1 MTSFQFISIKIE
13 RSSLFFDI
21 YFQFY
26 FWNPV
31 SSLDLKKYLE
41 CRDHKK
47 MLDVDDAPSLVDRMQ
62 VLF

>member
-21 YFQFY
+21 Y